1 MGTEAL
7 RELIKQQRMIAV
19 AKWFVGIFYPL
30 NSCQLLR
37 GNFYQQTR
45 CRIVS
50 SQYPKISMAIQSISD
65 IINLQKG
72 RIENLSITDLN
83 EERKNDPQILLLDI
97 REIQERIELGTIPG
111 STHVPRGMLEFWAD
125 PNSPYYRNY
134 FEEKRRIV
142 IFCAAGGRSVL
153 ATHTMQEMG
162 FSNVANLED
171 GFKGWQESDQEIE
184 DIATK
189 SKWVRRELNVN

>member
-1 MGTEAL
+1 
-7 RELIKQQRMIAV
+7 
-19 AKWFVGIFYPL
+19 
-30 NSCQLLR
+30 
-37 GNFYQQTR
+37 
-45 CRIVS
+45 
-50 SQYPKISMAIQSISD
+50 MAIQSISD

-171 GFKGWQESDQEIE
+171 GFKGWLESDQEI
-184 DIATK
+184 
-189 SKWVRRELNVN
+189 

>member
-19 AKWFVGIFYPL
+19 AKWFVGICYPL